1 MKKSNQTTFQ
11 SHPWHGISP
20 GPESP
25 EIVNAYIE
33 IVPTDAV
40 KYELDKESGILKVDR
55 PQRFSSQCPTLYGFI
70 PQTYCGD
77 QVAKRC
83 AERTGYKDIH
93 GDGDPIDICVLTEKV
108 VSNGNL
114 LVHAV
119 PIGGFRMVDG
129 NEADDKII
137 AVLESDLVYGEL
149 QYIAQL
155 PRPLLDRLKHYFLT
169 YKQIPG
175 EGKRSVEIAEVYDRP
190 EALEVIRR
198 SMRDYDKLF
207 TEPVVSK
214 PSRKAA
220 PATAPRRKSPAVKA
234 PAGRS
239 ASGKGA
245 SGKGASGKG
254 ASGKGSK

>member
-1 MKKSNQTTFQ
+1 MKKSAPQKSFAA
-11 SHPWHGISP
+11 HPWHGITP
-20 GPESP
+20 GNESP
-25 EIVNAYIE
+25 EIVTAYIE

-40 KYELDKESGILKVDR
+40 KYELDKESGILKLDR

-70 PQTYCGD
+70 PQTYCD
-77 QVAKRC
+77 ELVAKRC
-83 AERTGYKDIH
+83 AERTGVKNIQ

-114 LVHAV
+114 LVRAV
-119 PIGGFRMVDG
+119 PIGGFRMIDG

-149 QYIAQL
+149 QHIAQL

-190 EALEVIRR
+190 EAMEVIRR
-198 SMRDYDKLF
+198 SMKDYDRVYGQSPS
-207 TEPVVSK
+207 TPVR
-214 PSRKAA
+214 SRTRR
-220 PATAPRRKSPAVKA
+220 PARKS
-234 PAGRS
+234 R
-239 ASGKGA
+239 AS
-245 SGKGASGKG
+245 
-254 ASGKGSK
+254 

>member
-1 MKKSNQTTFQ
+1 MKKPAPQKSFA
-11 SHPWHGISP
+11 SHPWHGITP
-20 GPESP
+20 GDNSP
-25 EIVNAYIE
+25 ETVTAYIE

-40 KYELDKESGILKVDR
+40 KYELDKESGILMLDR

-70 PQTYCGD
+70 PQTYCD
-77 QVAKRC
+77 ELVAKRC
-83 AERTGYKDIH
+83 AERTGLRDVK

-114 LVHAV
+114 LVRAV
-119 PIGGFRMVDG
+119 PVGGFRMVDG

-149 QYIAQL
+149 QHIAQL

-198 SMRDYDKLF
+198 SMKDYDRVF
-207 TEPVVSK
+207 RQT
-214 PSRKAA
+214 
-220 PATAPRRKSPAVKA
+220 PATPVRSRTRRPARKS
-234 PAGRS
+234 R
-239 ASGKGA
+239 AS
-245 SGKGASGKG
+245 
-254 ASGKGSK
+254 

>member
-1 MKKSNQTTFQ
+1 MKKTAQQTTFQ
-11 SHPWHGISP
+11 AHPWHGIAP
-20 GPESP
+20 GPEAP

-40 KYELDKESGILKVDR
+40 KYELDKASGILKLDR

-70 PQTYCGD
+70 PRTYCGE

-83 AERTGYKDIH
+83 AERTGLKDIR

-198 SMRDYDKLF
+198 SVRDYDKLF
-207 TEPVVSK
+207 TDAPQ
-214 PSRKAA
+214 PRAA
-220 PATAPRRKSPAVKA
+220 RKA
-234 PAGRS
+234 PASRRKTS
-239 ASGKGA
+239 AAKGTK
-245 SGKGASGKG
+245 S
-254 ASGKGSK
+254 

>member
-1 MKKSNQTTFQ
+1 MKKSTQTTSQ

-20 GPESP
+20 GPEAP
-25 EIVNAYIE
+25 EVVTAYIE

-40 KYELDKESGILKVDR
+40 KYELDKESGILMLDR

-70 PQTYCGD
+70 PRTYCGE

-83 AERTGYKDIH
+83 AERTGHKDIH

-119 PIGGFRMVDG
+119 PVGGFRMIDG

-175 EGKRSVEIAEVYDRP
+175 EGKRSVEIAEVYDRQ
-190 EALEVIRR
+190 EAMEVIRR

-207 TEPVVSK
+207 VEPEAK
-214 PSRKAA
+214 PAKKSA
-220 PATAPRRKSPAVKA
+220 PSARRKA
-234 PAGRS
+234 PAAKAPASRGSAGRGTRG
-239 ASGKGA
+239 GK
-245 SGKGASGKG
+245 
-254 ASGKGSK
+254 

>member
-1 MKKSNQTTFQ
+1 MKKSTQTTSQ
-11 SHPWHGISP
+11 AHPWHGISP
-20 GPESP
+20 GPEAP
-25 EIVNAYIE
+25 EVVTAYIE

-40 KYELDKESGILKVDR
+40 KYEMDKESGILMLDR

-70 PQTYCGD
+70 PRTYCGE

-83 AERTGYKDIH
+83 AERTGVKEIR

-119 PIGGFRMVDG
+119 PVGGFRMIDG
-129 NEADDKII
+129 DEADDKII

-175 EGKRSVEIAEVYDRP
+175 EGKRSVEIAEVYDRQ
-190 EALEVIRR
+190 EAMEVIRR

-207 TEPVVSK
+207 VEPEAKPAKKSAPAARRKTAVSK
-214 PSRKAA
+214 SAA
-220 PATAPRRKSPAVKA
+220 RGPT
-234 PAGRS
+234 GR
-239 ASGKGA
+239 GK
-245 SGKGASGKG
+245 K
-254 ASGKGSK
+254 

>member
-1 MKKSNQTTFQ
+1 MKKSNQTTSQ
-11 SHPWHGISP
+11 AHPWHGITP
-20 GPESP
+20 GPEAP
-25 EIVNAYIE
+25 EVVTAYIE

-40 KYELDKESGILKVDR
+40 KYELDKESGILMLDR
-55 PQRFSSQCPTLYGFI
+55 PQRFSSQCPSLYGFI
-70 PQTYCGD
+70 PRTYCGE

-83 AERTGYKDIH
+83 AERTGLKDIH
-93 GDGDPIDICVLTEKV
+93 GDGDPMDICVLTEKV
-108 VSNGNL
+108 VSTGNL

-119 PIGGFRMVDG
+119 PVGGFRMVDG

-207 TEPVVSK
+207 VEPGAK
-214 PSRKAA
+214 PARKAA
-220 PATAPRRKSPAVKA
+220 PASRRKA
-234 PAGRS
+234 PEARAAAKGRGNRG
-239 ASGKGA
+239 GK
-245 SGKGASGKG
+245 
-254 ASGKGSK
+254 

>member
-1 MKKSNQTTFQ
+1 MKKSAPQKSFAA
-11 SHPWHGISP
+11 HPWHGITP
-20 GPESP
+20 GNESP
-25 EIVNAYIE
+25 EIVTAYIE

-40 KYELDKESGILKVDR
+40 KYEMDKESGILKLDR

-70 PQTYCGD
+70 PQTYCD
-77 QVAKRC
+77 ELVAKRC
-83 AERTGYKDIH
+83 AERTGVKNIQ

-114 LVHAV
+114 LVRAV
-119 PIGGFRMVDG
+119 PIGGFRMIDG

-149 QYIAQL
+149 QHIAQL

-190 EALEVIRR
+190 EAMEVIRR
-198 SMRDYDKLF
+198 SMKDYDRVYGQSPS
-207 TEPVVSK
+207 TPVR
-214 PSRKAA
+214 SRTRR
-220 PATAPRRKSPAVKA
+220 PARKS
-234 PAGRS
+234 R
-239 ASGKGA
+239 AS
-245 SGKGASGKG
+245 
-254 ASGKGSK
+254 

>member
-1 MKKSNQTTFQ
+1 MKKTTQTTSQ
-11 SHPWHGISP
+11 AHPWHGISP
-20 GPESP
+20 GPEAP
-25 EIVNAYIE
+25 EVVTAYIE

-40 KYELDKESGILKVDR
+40 KYEMDKESGILMLDR

-70 PQTYCGD
+70 PRTYCGE

-83 AERTGYKDIH
+83 AERTGHKDIH
-93 GDGDPIDICVLTEKV
+93 GDGDPIDICVLTEKA

-119 PIGGFRMVDG
+119 PVGGFRMVDG

-175 EGKRSVEIAEVYDRP
+175 EGKRSVEIAEVYDRQ
-190 EALEVIRR
+190 EAMEVIRR

-207 TEPVVSK
+207 VEPEAK
-214 PSRKAA
+214 PAKKAA
-220 PATAPRRKSPAVKA
+220 PAARRKA
-234 PAGRS
+234 PATRAPAGKAPSGRG
-239 ASGKGA
+239 ARGGK
-245 SGKGASGKG
+245 
-254 ASGKGSK
+254 

>member
-1 MKKSNQTTFQ
+1 MKKTAPLTTFTA
-11 SHPWHGISP
+11 HPWHGVTP
-20 GPESP
+20 GAEAPEV
-25 EIVNAYIE
+25 ITAYIE

-40 KYELDKESGILKVDR
+40 KYELDKESGILMLDR
-55 PQRFSSQCPTLYGFI
+55 PQRFSSQCPSLYGFI
-70 PQTYCGD
+70 PRTYCD
-77 QVAKRC
+77 ELVAKRC
-83 AERTGYKDIH
+83 AERTGLKDIR
-93 GDGDPIDICVLTEKV
+93 GDGDPIDVCVLTEKV

-119 PIGGFRMVDG
+119 PVGGFRMVDG

-149 QYIAQL
+149 QHIAQL

-198 SMRDYDKLF
+198 SMKDYDRVF
-207 TEPVVSK
+207 GQPASTPVR
-214 PSRKAA
+214 SRA
-220 PATAPRRKSPAVKA
+220 RR
-234 PAGRS
+234 PAGRKAR
-239 ASGKGA
+239 AS
-245 SGKGASGKG
+245 
-254 ASGKGSK
+254 